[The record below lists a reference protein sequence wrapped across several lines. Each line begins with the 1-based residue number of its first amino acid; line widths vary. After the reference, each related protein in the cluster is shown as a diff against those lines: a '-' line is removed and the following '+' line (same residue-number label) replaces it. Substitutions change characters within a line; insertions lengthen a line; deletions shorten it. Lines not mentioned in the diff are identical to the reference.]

1 MKRLIMLLLVCGL
14 FIGVATAT
22 RLPLRAQAPAGTED
36 KQSEPPANRSKEV
49 AQAARGQSVQDA
61 LLKPFHF
68 PFSRPTSLTEVA
80 HHLGRELGAPVVLD
94 LAALDRMELKPEDTV
109 KLELSGI
116 RLKTGL
122 KLLLDQV
129 GMTYRVVAEDN
140 LLVLTDKDGAEDP
153 VQRVAAEVHELH
165 RDIHDIQD
173 TVDQLREALGLS
185 GAEGARVRKPT
196 IIEEMPENPDVKKP
210 PADAPKALPRLD
222 PNAKPV
228 LPPATRPRTRL

>member
-1 MKRLIMLLLVCGL
+1 MKRLILLLLVCGL
-14 FIGVATAT
+14 FIGLATAT
-22 RLPLRAQAPAGTED
+22 RLPLRAQAPAGPEVG
-36 KQSEPPANRSKEV
+36 QIEPPADRSKEL
-49 AQAARGQSVQDA
+49 AQGGRAQSVQDA
-61 LLKPFHF
+61 LLKPFRF

-94 LAALDRMELKPEDTV
+94 LAALERLELKPEDTV

-129 GMTYRVVAEDN
+129 GLTYRVIAEDN
-140 LLVLTDKDGAEDP
+140 LLVLTDKEGAEDP
-153 VQRVAAEVHELH
+153 VERVAAEVHELH

-173 TVDQLREALGLS
+173 AVDELREALGLS

-196 IIEEMPENPDVKKP
+196 IIEEMPENPDAKKP
-210 PADAPKALPRLD
+210 PAAAPKALPRLD
-222 PNAKPV
+222 PDTKPV
-228 LPPATRPRTRL
+228 LPPTKRPRTRL